1 MKNNI
6 IIDFGE
12 EYSFGQMIDK
22 LSKDSTLSFISGGV
36 LYFKRKDKLLTTS
49 YKGTMYDVVNAKPMV
64 IDSDIVNSTFYKTN
78 IYISNIIYEIS
89 LEEVKQNL
97 IEGRIIMLNLN
108 NRTWIITIE
117 DKVVFLDYSQ
127 ADDATE
133 DNYKELFAND
143 VLTSLFEGQW
153 YVIDGDENDINLEQE
168 K

>member
-36 LYFKRKDKLLTTS
+36 LYFKRKDKLLTTN

>member
-1 MKNNI
+1 MKNNM

-12 EYSFGQMIDK
+12 EYSFGKMIDK
-22 LSKDSTLSFISGGV
+22 LSEDSTLSFVSNGI

-49 YKGTMYDVVNAKPMV
+49 YKGTMYDVANAKPM
-64 IDSDIVNSTFYKTN
+64 ILDSNIINSTFYKTN
-78 IYISNIIYEIS
+78 IYVSNIIYEIP